1 MQQNF
6 GHMVGVALGAD
17 ADQYSRGMTFVF
29 STHDR
34 MIMERSRRLVTLADG
49 RIDSDEVRG

>member
-1 MQQNF
+1 MMRRLNET
-6 GHMVGVALGAD
+6 
-17 ADQYSRGMTFVF
+17 RGITFVF